1 MTLKRPLDIFQAQRK
16 ERLMV
21 QTKLTGYFHPKV
33 DFFCLEFQSNYVV
46 FHFILSWR
54 NNGLNNLCTGRCC
67 ARSYDAVNQVASECH
82 LKFPHKI
89 TSVSMRKYTAT
100 LTQVSVSM
108 FCDNCF
114 FFHMAKYKMFGYL
127 STCTCLSSKKVLYYF
142 SVQKFWIR
150 WYKN

>member
-46 FHFILSWR
+46 FHFILSSR

-82 LKFPHKI
+82 LKFPHRI
-89 TSVSMRKYTAT
+89 TSVHVSMRKYTAN

-114 FFHMAKYKMFGYL
+114 FSIWLNTRFVGILVHVLVYL
-127 STCTCLSSKKVLYYF
+127 PKKCYTIFL
-142 SVQKFWIR
+142 
-150 WYKN
+150 